1 MAYDFNEPLDDPMV
15 DERYIDEVGQ
25 EEVSA
30 YLDLVRESGA
40 INMFGAGQYIRE
52 EFGVTKQE
60 AREFLTTWMQNFGKK
75 E

>member
-1 MAYDFNEPLDDPMV
+1 MEN
-15 DERYIDEVGQ
+15 ITQ
-25 EEVSA
+25 EEVSE

-60 AREFLTTWMQNFGKK
+60 AREFLTSWMLDFGKEKSK